1 MKHAV
6 SLSILFGLAL
16 ALFGCKSSKESTT
29 TNAQSKAE
37 LDQIQTEPQMLAS
50 INRTA
55 CFGQC
60 PMYKTTFFDNGEV
73 RYVGK
78 RFVENIGTYKA
89 LISAEQVEEI
99 AAKIKE
105 FDYYSLDSL
114 YPTPISDFPSCITEV
129 NLDGNYK
136 RVVNRQNPPR
146 NLKAF
151 ERYLD
156 GLMEGRPLEKV
167 SDETLYDV
175 EKGY

>member
-1 MKHAV
+1 MRYAFH
-6 SLSILFGLAL
+6 LSIAL
-16 ALFGCKSSKESTT
+16 ILSVVMCSCRSAKQTSSTAS
-29 TNAQSKAE
+29 TNAVEKQE
-37 LDQIQTEPQMLAS
+37 TFTEPQLLAS

-60 PMYKTTFFDNGEV
+60 PMYKATFFDNGEL

-99 AAKIKE
+99 KTKIKE
-105 FDYYSLDSL
+105 FEYYSLDSL
-114 YPTPISDFPSCITEV
+114 YPTPITDFPSCITEV
-129 NLDGNYK
+129 NLEGNYK
-136 RVVNRQNPPR
+136 RVVNRLDAPR

-151 ERYLD
+151 EKYLD
-156 GLMEGRPLEKV
+156 GLLAGRPLEKI
-167 SDETLYDV
+167 SDETMYDP

>member
-1 MKHAV
+1 MKYSFPFSIILGV
-6 SLSILFGLAL
+6 SVAFFS
-16 ALFGCKSSKESTT
+16 CKSTKEATSSNSDNNSAKT
-29 TNAQSKAE
+29 QV
-37 LDQIQTEPQMLAS
+37 QTEPQMLAS

-60 PMYKTTFFDNGEV
+60 PMYKATFFDNGEV

-78 RFVENIGTYKA
+78 RFVENVGTYKA
-89 LISAEQVEEI
+89 LIDAEQVEEI
-99 AAKIKE
+99 QSKINE
-105 FDYYSLDSL
+105 FDYYSLDSI

-156 GLMEGRPLEKV
+156 GLLAGRPLEKV
-167 SDETLYDV
+167 SDETLYNP
-175 EKGY
+175 EAGY